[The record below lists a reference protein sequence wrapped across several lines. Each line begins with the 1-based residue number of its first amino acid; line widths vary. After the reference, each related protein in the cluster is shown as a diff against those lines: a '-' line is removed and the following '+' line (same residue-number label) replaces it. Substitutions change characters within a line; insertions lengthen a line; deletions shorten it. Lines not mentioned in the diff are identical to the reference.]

1 MTSFALHT
9 SPAYVIELDGLVPRP
24 PYASDALFA
33 RGRTRRTK
41 ATRIA

>member
-9 SPAYVIELDGLVPRP
+9 SPAHVIEQDRLVD

-33 RGRTRRTK
+33 RGRTSAPK